1 MFFISSRPNS
11 RNMHFVSYS
20 RSAKRLA
27 RLLGGPPLR
36 AVVDTQYRFRKIR
49 DHTQRLLRRLAMWLV
64 AGAREDRH
72 VDRAITLLPRDLDL
86 PHGAV
91 LIISALDDRHRHADI
106 GEVLGNIPIPEIRIE
121 PGAVPTMKGV
131 VDILVPAREFGLQ
144 VCGLIRGS
152 D

>member
-11 RNMHFVSYS
+11 RNMHFASCS

-49 DHTQRLLRRLAMWLV
+49 DHIQRLLRRLAMWL
-64 AGAREDRH
+64 GARARKDRG
-72 VDRAITLLPRDLDL
+72 VDRAITLLLRDLDL

-91 LIISALDDRHRHADI
+91 LIISTLEDRHRHADI
-106 GEVLGNIPIPEIRIE
+106 GEVFGNIPVAKFRIE
-121 PGAVPTMKGV
+121 PRAVPAMKGV
-131 VDILVPAREFGLQ
+131 VDVLVPARELLFQ
-144 VCGLIRGS
+144 VRGLIR
-152 D
+152 